1 MQQKFTLE
9 PSGSYNR
16 GLPQDEIVK
25 QVESL
30 RNFYFDMGYDT
41 DNIRTIFSLTL
52 SYLRGTV
59 NKLIVKSFFDVLMQ
73 GNRLNTN
80 KEVNLLNC
88 FEDLIDNFKHP
99 DTSTSP
105 DEQLG
110 FGLQA

>member
-9 PSGSYNR
+9 PSGNYNR
-16 GLPQDEIVK
+16 GVPQDEIIK
-25 QVESL
+25 QIESL
-30 RNFYFDMGYDT
+30 RNFYFEMGYDT
-41 DNIRTIFSLTL
+41 DNVKTIFSLTL

-59 NKLIVKSFFDVLMQ
+59 NKLIVKSFFEVLMQ
-73 GNRLNTN
+73 GNRLNNN
-80 KEVNLLNC
+80 KEINLLNC

-99 DTSTSP
+99 QGQSSP